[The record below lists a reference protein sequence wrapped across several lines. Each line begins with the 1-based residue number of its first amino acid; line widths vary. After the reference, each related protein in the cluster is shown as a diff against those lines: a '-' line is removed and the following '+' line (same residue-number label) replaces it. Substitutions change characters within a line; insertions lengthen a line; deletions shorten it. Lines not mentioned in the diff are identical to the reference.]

1 MILHLSSWPSF
12 VIYPYDLK
20 PYTASICYLTSS
32 YFSFSSPHPLLRTSP
47 LHVMPVEYWCAA
59 PRQTLTPARKNNLLQ
74 HEVKCALFGR
84 RKYCLLYIRD
94 VLDLI
99 WLIFLISSGRL
110 LSLLDFLIF
119 CWSSLKFKREFMRII
134 KWLATGFEKKSWGR
148 YWFNFLPLF
157 HRSNSSPIV

>member
-1 MILHLSSWPSF
+1 MLLILHLSSWPSF

-59 PRQTLTPARKNNLLQ
+59 PRQTLTPVRKNNLLQ

-84 RKYCLLYIRD
+84 RKKVLSPLYQGCIGFDMVNILDIFWQTSQPFGLFNLLLKLLEIQKGIYENHQVTCDRVWKEKLGSI
-94 VLDLI
+94 LI
-99 WLIFLISSGRL
+99 
-110 LSLLDFLIF
+110 
-119 CWSSLKFKREFMRII
+119 
-134 KWLATGFEKKSWGR
+134 
-148 YWFNFLPLF
+148 
-157 HRSNSSPIV
+157 